1 MLIKISYK
9 KDFLVLLNVIEMSL
23 ILFLYNVYKLKKR
36 IILCEFEKGAIESF
50 KASFCKYS

>member
-1 MLIKISYK
+1 
-9 KDFLVLLNVIEMSL
+9 MSL

-50 KASFCKYS
+50 KASFCIYAKIADFNAITLKNYVTLA